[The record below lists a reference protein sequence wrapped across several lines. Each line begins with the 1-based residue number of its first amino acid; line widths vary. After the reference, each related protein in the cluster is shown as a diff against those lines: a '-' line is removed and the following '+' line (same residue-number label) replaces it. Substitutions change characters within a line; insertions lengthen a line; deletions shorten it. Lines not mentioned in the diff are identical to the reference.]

1 LIENFLSDNGTD
13 IIFNGEQL
21 EAYIPEFYFKNN
33 KLGEQL
39 GSSLKVFGLFNIRMI
54 NKGKPSKLETF
65 ILPSMI
71 MVFPSTI
78 EYKKLKLIDEQEEE
92 ECYMVLNFFKGGK
105 ITPNSVSQDAT
116 NVELFL
122 DLICGGKLPETIPYN
137 QIIQIWQKNLN
148 LNNINLNVT
157 STVLEVIVSEIYR
170 NKKKPEET
178 FAKLWGRNPN
188 ISQYEYKRAN
198 IREICAR
205 NSTFAA
211 LTYEDMDAMI
221 TSSLNIRN
229 YNREETE
236 SPIEKIIKM

>member
-1 LIENFLSDNGTD
+1 MIEKFLSDDGTN

-21 EAYIPEFYFKNN
+21 IAYIPEFYFKNG
-33 KLGEQL
+33 KLGEHL
-39 GSSLKVFGLFNIRMI
+39 GSSLRVFGLFNVRM
-54 NKGKPSKLETF
+54 NNGGRLSKLETF
-65 ILPSMI
+65 NLPSMI
-71 MVFPSTI
+71 FLFPSTI
-78 EYKKLKLIDEQEEE
+78 EYKTLKLVDEQEE

-105 ITPNSVSQDAT
+105 ITPNNMSQDAT

-137 QIIQIWQKNLN
+137 QIIQIWQKNLT

-157 STVLEVIVSEIYR
+157 STVLEVILSEIYR

-221 TSSLNIRN
+221 TSSLNIKN